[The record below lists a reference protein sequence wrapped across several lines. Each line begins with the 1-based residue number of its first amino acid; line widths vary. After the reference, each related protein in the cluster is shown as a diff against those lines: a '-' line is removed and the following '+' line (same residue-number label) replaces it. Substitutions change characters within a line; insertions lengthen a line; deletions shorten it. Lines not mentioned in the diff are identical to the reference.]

1 MCSIYDC
8 ITEVNNTQADDAQKS
23 DIVIPMCN
31 LIEYSDTYSKES
43 GSSWQY
49 YRDET
54 ALANN
59 GNITDFPA
67 NNNNSA
73 SFKFKQ
79 QITGQRGNSGT
90 KNVKIMVPLKY
101 LSNFWRTLEMPLIIV
116 KLVFSLNGLEILVAG
131 TVANQNPSFQ
141 INDTKLYVL
150 VVTLSTQE
158 NIKLLKQLESGFKR
172 TINWNKYL
180 AKTTSQAENKYLDF
194 LIYPSF
200 QGVNRLFVLSF
211 EDDDDRESHEQY
223 YLPNVEIKDYNV
235 VIDER
240 NFIDKPIK
248 NDLKTYDNIRKIAT
262 GQGDD
267 YTTGR

>member
-1 MCSIYDC
+1 
-8 ITEVNNTQADDAQKS
+8 
-23 DIVIPMCN
+23 
-31 LIEYSDTYSKES
+31 
-43 GSSWQY
+43 
-49 YRDET
+49 
-54 ALANN
+54 
-59 GNITDFPA
+59 
-67 NNNNSA
+67 
-73 SFKFKQ
+73 
-79 QITGQRGNSGT
+79 
-90 KNVKIMVPLKY
+90 
-101 LSNFWRTLEMPLIIV
+101 MPLIIV

-235 VIDER
+235 VMDER

-248 NDLKTYDNIRKIAT
+248 NDLKAYDNIRKIAT